1 MANIKKGFKRIETI
15 LLGILGLKL
24 YLGFKVI
31 SWIVMR
37 FVDDDK
43 VKKEENTPR
52 LRKKKIRRG

>member
-24 YLGFKVI
+24 YLGFKII

-43 VKKEENTPR
+43 VKK
-52 LRKKKIRRG
+52 